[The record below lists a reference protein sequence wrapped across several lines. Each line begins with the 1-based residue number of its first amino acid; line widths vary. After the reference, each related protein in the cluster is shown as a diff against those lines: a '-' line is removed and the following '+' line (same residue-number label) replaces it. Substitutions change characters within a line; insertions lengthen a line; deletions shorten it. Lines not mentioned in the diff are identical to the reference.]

1 MNTPTANANTNYAA
15 RPSSSHPGLVMV
27 VFADGKARPLRE
39 DIDYAVYSLL
49 MTPRG
54 EKAPTKN
61 PGWQKNKVLDEGSL

>member
-1 MNTPTANANTNYAA
+1 
-15 RPSSSHPGLVMV
+15 MV